1 MDLSHLDTE
10 QANESSTNFSAM
22 SISESIQLMNM
33 ADAQAVDCIKA
44 EFNHIEQVIK
54 LTANALQN
62 KHRIVYIGAGTS
74 GRLGVLDAAECRPTF
89 GVDDNT
95 VVGLLAGGEPAL
107 VHAVEGVEDEP
118 EQGENDLKQI
128 SFQKEDVLIGIAA
141 SGRTP
146 YVIGAL
152 RYAKSLGAKTC
163 AIVCTQNSLIAEEA
177 DITIA
182 AVPGPEI
189 LTGSTRLK
197 AGTTTKLILN
207 MISTISMKEIG
218 KVYKNY
224 MVDLQISNKKL
235 QQRAVNIIKAV
246 TSCSEEMAKNS
257 LEQAKGSVK
266 VAIVMVLLQVGYQ
279 DALTKLQAGHE
290 KIENLIK

>member
-10 QANESSTNFSAM
+10 QANASSANFSAM
-22 SISESIQLMNM
+22 SISESIRLMNE
-33 ADAQAVDCIKA
+33 ADTQAVNCIKA
-44 EFNHIEQVIK
+44 EFDHIEQVIK

-89 GVDDNT
+89 GVDDNK

-118 EQGENDLKQI
+118 EQGVNDLKQI
-128 SFQKEDVLIGIAA
+128 NFQKEDVLIGIAA

-246 TSCSEEMAKNS
+246 TACPEKLARNT

-279 DALTKLQAGHE
+279 DALKKLQAGHE
-290 KIENLIK
+290 KIENLIN

>member
-1 MDLSHLDTE
+1 MDLSHIDTE
-10 QANESSTNFSAM
+10 RANQSSTNFSSM
-22 SISESIQLMNM
+22 TIIESIQMMNE
-33 ADAQAVDCIKA
+33 ADYQAVDCIKSQYA
-44 EFNHIEQVIK
+44 QIEKVII
-54 LTANALQN
+54 LTANALKH
-62 KHRIVYIGAGTS
+62 KHRIIYMGAGTS

-95 VVGLLAGGEPAL
+95 VVALLAGGMTAL
-107 VHAVEGVEDEP
+107 VHAVEGVEDD
-118 EQGENDLKQI
+118 EQQGIKDLQSINFCKD
-128 SFQKEDVLIGIAA
+128 DVLIGIAA

-146 YVIGAL
+146 YVIGGIK
-152 RYAKSLGAKTC
+152 YARDLGAKTC
-163 AIVCTQNSLIAEEA
+163 ALVCTEHSLLSDYA

-182 AVPGPEI
+182 AVPGAEV

-235 QQRAVNIIKAV
+235 QQRALNIIMAV
-246 TSCSEEMAKNS
+246 TNCKES
-257 LEQAKGSVK
+257 LARECLEAAKGSVK
-266 VAIVMVLLQVGYQ
+266 VAIVMILLNVTYADALLQ
-279 DALTKLQAGHE
+279 LQKSAG
-290 KIENLIK
+290 KIASLLN